1 LQIFLLLLAGIGAGL
16 TGTIAGLASLV
27 SYPALLAVGL
37 PPVAANVTNTVA
49 LVLNGVGATLG
60 NRAELVGQWRRV
72 RQLGVASVLG
82 GIVGGTLLLTTP
94 SDAFEKIV
102 PWLIGLGS
110 FTILLRRPPVA
121 PVSSGVRPGW
131 PTLVGTFLIGIYGGY
146 FGAAAGVLLL
156 AVLLATTAD
165 TLARVSAL
173 RNVVLALANGV
184 AAIGFILF
192 GPVVWW
198 AAVPL
203 GVGFL
208 IGGRLGPI
216 VVRHAP
222 ADALRVVIAL
232 AGLVLASYL
241 GLDAYL

>member
-1 LQIFLLLLAGIGAGL
+1 MRIALLLLAGVGAGL

-27 SYPALLAVGL
+27 SYPALLVAGL
-37 PPVAANVTNTVA
+37 PPVAANVSNTVA
-49 LVLNGVGATLG
+49 LVFNGAGAALG
-60 NRAELVGQWRRV
+60 NRAELTGQWRRA

-82 GIVGGTLLLTTP
+82 GSVGGALLLTT
-94 SDAFEKIV
+94 SSEAFAKIV

-110 FTILLRRPPVA
+110 VTILLRRPLDLGER
-121 PVSSGVRPGW
+121 SGW
-131 PTLVGTFLIGIYGGY
+131 PTLVGTFLIGVYGGY

-156 AVLLATTAD
+156 AMLLATTAD
-165 TLARVSAL
+165 SLARVSAL

-184 AAIGFILF
+184 AAVGFVLF

-198 AAVPL
+198 AVAPL
-203 GVGFL
+203 GLGFF

-232 AGLVLASYL
+232 AGVGLAIYL
-241 GLDAYL
+241 GIDAY

>member
-1 LQIFLLLLAGIGAGL
+1 MRIALLLLAGIGAGL

-27 SYPALLAVGL
+27 SYPALLVAGL

-49 LVLNGVGATLG
+49 LVFNGAGAALG
-60 NRAELVGQWRRV
+60 NRAELTGQWRRV

-82 GIVGGTLLLTTP
+82 GIVGGGLLLTT
-94 SDAFEKIV
+94 SSEAFAKIV

-110 FTILLRRPPVA
+110 VTILLRRPLEL
-121 PVSSGVRPGW
+121 GKRPGW
-131 PTLVGTFLIGIYGGY
+131 PTLVGTFFIGIYGGY

-156 AVLLATTAD
+156 AVLLATTTD

-184 AAIGFILF
+184 AAVGFVLF

-198 AAVPL
+198 AVVPL
-203 GVGFL
+203 GVGFF

-222 ADALRVVIAL
+222 ADPLRVVIAL
-232 AGLVLASYL
+232 AGVGLAVYL
-241 GLDAYL
+241 GFDAYA